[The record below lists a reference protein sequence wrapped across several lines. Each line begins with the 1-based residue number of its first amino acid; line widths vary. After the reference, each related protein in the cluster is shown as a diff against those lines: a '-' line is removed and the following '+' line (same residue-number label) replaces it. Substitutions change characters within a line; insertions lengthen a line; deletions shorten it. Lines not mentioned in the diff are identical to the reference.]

1 MAGGEQRCRD
11 QRLEQ
16 LFSTNTPLGGA
27 HKFCCP
33 PRSMHPLDEILS
45 KWRQE
50 AARASFSRRRDMG
63 TAFEELC
70 AAFLSHDPVQT
81 AQFCHVQPY
90 GDWARQQGLAA
101 GDAGID
107 LVAELRDEPG
117 SYAAIQC
124 KFRDAQGSI
133 AKGEIDSFLAAS
145 GRPEF
150 RRRIWMDTTGRPW
163 SVKAE
168 ESLRQQEKP
177 VQRLGLHDLKASPI
191 QWAEFVQSGVI
202 SKGAPK
208 TPRPHQQ
215 EAINSALAHLKAPDT
230 RGKLLMA
237 CGTGKTLVGLR
248 VAEGI
253 AGPGGRVLV
262 LVPSLAL
269 LSQTLRA
276 WLDDACLPIRAFAVC
291 SDNQTGRPRRNNAD
305 TADMDVL
312 DLTYPATTNAA
323 SLATQATPAAP
334 DAMTVVFATY
344 QSSEVTGQAQ
354 RNHGLPDFDLA
365 VADEAHRT
373 AGALIPGEDPSPFV
387 RIHDNAL
394 LRARRRLYMTAT
406 PKVYAESARN
416 RAGEFAATLCSMD
429 DEERYGPMLHET
441 RFGDAV
447 ERGLLSDYRVI
458 VLTVP
463 ESLAAGIRIRN
474 FAEGKRLTI
483 DEQGKMIGC
492 LRALAKM
499 DAEQFPQEDRAPMG
513 RAIAFCNLVKSSR
526 QLQET
531 IGAVAEAY
539 GQSCGNGEGVPTVS
553 ARHVDGTFNATA
565 RADAL
570 AFLEETPP
578 GETRILTNARCLT
591 EGVDVP
597 TLDGILFMHPRK
609 SQIEVVQAVG
619 RVMRK
624 APGKR
629 WGYVILPVV
638 VPSMVSAEQAL
649 ADDKRWRT
657 VWQMLNAIRS
667 HDERFEGMI
676 NRLDMGEAGQ
686 HISIITL
693 ADWAP
698 PTTAGGNDAA
708 AADPD
713 AAKASVAYHNLTVFE
728 GLPEAIRTRMVEK
741 CGTKRYWED
750 WANDVARIA
759 QAHVAR
765 IRALVEAGAAEREVF
780 KGFLKELRDDLNP
793 QVSEDDA
800 IEMLAQHMV
809 TQPVF
814 DALFGQAA
822 AARRNPVSQGMQTVL
837 DVLKPSGIA
846 VEAESL
852 DPFYASVRRRVQ
864 GAASASAR
872 QAIVVELYDKFFRNA
887 FPRVSER
894 LGIVYTPVE
903 IVDFILHS
911 VQQVLAQEFGSALGE
926 AGVHILDPFTGTG
939 TFITR
944 MLQSGLLSPEQILR
958 KYGGNGQP
966 PQLHANEIVL
976 LAYYIASV
984 NIEVAF
990 QDATGSDYRPFAGIC
1005 LTDTFALNANDDTLQ
1020 ALFPDNSQRR
1030 KRQKELDIRVIVGN
1044 PPWSAGQRNATDNNP
1059 NARYP
1064 QLENRFNETYIKRSE
1079 KTNKRKLY
1087 DSYKMA
1093 IRWASDRI
1101 SDQGVVAFVTN
1112 GSWIDSSSDAGMRA
1126 CLAEEFSSVY
1136 VINLRGNARTSGN
1149 LRKAEGDNI
1158 FGQGSK
1164 APVTITILVRNPD
1177 NKHKDS
1183 YILYRDIGDRLK
1195 LKDKLEILKNWK
1207 SVGSID
1213 DWSTIQP
1220 DHKHDW
1226 IRQGDKT
1233 FTNLYAIGSKEAKA
1247 NKSNDT
1253 IFRIYSLGLFTSRD
1267 AYLYN
1272 FSYKTCKDNAI
1283 KMIQGYSDAL
1293 CEWSKGE
1300 NTSKALDSIVE
1311 QHSSYVKWDKKLK
1324 DNLDRRK
1331 ATIYSINNIQKA
1343 QYRPFAKQYCY
1354 LDYTLVNSKY
1364 RQDNIFPNNN
1374 SGNRAI
1380 CVPGVGSTKPFS
1392 VLMVD
1397 CMPDVQLM
1405 FNGQCFPR
1413 YCFVR
1418 KQALSLLEETSGL
1431 ERVDNISDTALAAFR
1446 THYQDPAISKDAI
1459 FAYVYGV
1466 LHAPDFRARFAHDL
1480 AKSLPRIPF
1489 APDFQA
1495 FAQAGQALAALH
1507 LHYETGPQYPLTP
1520 QVTGTGPLFTSRA
1533 MGLAGEN
1540 SSVLVVNDHLRL
1552 AGIPPEAHRY
1562 QVNGRTPLGWFI
1574 DRYRVTT
1581 DKHSGIRNDPNAW
1594 FADEAAFIAAVGR
1607 IVYLSVETV
1616 RIVEGLPGALVGGG
1630 EC

>member
-1 MAGGEQRCRD
+1 
-11 QRLEQ
+11 
-16 LFSTNTPLGGA
+16 
-27 HKFCCP
+27 
-33 PRSMHPLDEILS
+33 MHPLDEILS

-50 AARASFSRRRDMG
+50 AAQASFSRRRDMG

-70 AAFLSHDPVQT
+70 AAFLSHDPVQA

-90 GDWARQQGLAA
+90 GDWARQQGLTA

-202 SKGAPK
+202 SKGSPK

-253 AGPGGRVLV
+253 AGPGGRVVV

-312 DLTYPATTNAA
+312 DLTYPATTDAA

-344 QSSEVTGQAQ
+344 QSSEVMGQAQ
-354 RNHGLPDFDLA
+354 RDHGLPDFDLA
-365 VADEAHRT
+365 IADEAHRT

-429 DEERYGPMLHET
+429 DAERYGPMLHET

-492 LRALAKM
+492 LRALAKT
-499 DAEQFPQEDRAPMG
+499 DAEQFPQDDRAPMG

-539 GQSCGNGEGVPTVS
+539 GQSCGNGEGGPTVS

-649 ADDKRWRT
+649 ADDNRWRT

-686 HISIITL
+686 HVSIITL

-741 CGTKRYWED
+741 CGNKRYWED

-780 KGFLKELRDDLNP
+780 KAFLKELRDDLNP

-846 VEAESL
+846 VETESL

-864 GAASASAR
+864 GAASAAAR

-911 VQQVLAQEFGSALGE
+911 VQHVLAQEFGSALGE

-1005 LTDTFALNANDDTLQ
+1005 LTDTFALNANDDALQ

-1044 PPWSAGQRNATDNNP
+1044 PPYSAGQRSAADNNP
-1059 NARYP
+1059 NASYP
-1064 QLENRFNETYIKRSE
+1064 QLAGRIAETYAKRS
-1079 KTNKRKLY
+1079 KATLKNSLY

-1112 GSWIDSSSDAGMRA
+1112 GSWIDGNVDAGVRA

-1136 VINLRGNARTSGN
+1136 VLNLRGNT
-1149 LRKAEGDNI
+1149 
-1158 FGQGSK
+1158 
-1164 APVTITILVRNPD
+1164 
-1177 NKHKDS
+1177 
-1183 YILYRDIGDRLK
+1183 
-1195 LKDKLEILKNWK
+1195 WK
-1207 SVGSID
+1207 
-1213 DWSTIQP
+1213 
-1220 DHKHDW
+1220 
-1226 IRQGDKT
+1226 
-1233 FTNLYAIGSKEAKA
+1233 
-1247 NKSNDT
+1247 
-1253 IFRIYSLGLFTSRD
+1253 
-1267 AYLYN
+1267 
-1272 FSYKTCKDNAI
+1272 
-1283 KMIQGYSDAL
+1283 
-1293 CEWSKGE
+1293 
-1300 NTSKALDSIVE
+1300 
-1311 QHSSYVKWDKKLK
+1311 
-1324 DNLDRRK
+1324 
-1331 ATIYSINNIQKA
+1331 
-1343 QYRPFAKQYCY
+1343 
-1354 LDYTLVNSKY
+1354 
-1364 RQDNIFPNNN
+1364 
-1374 SGNRAI
+1374 
-1380 CVPGVGSTKPFS
+1380 
-1392 VLMVD
+1392 
-1397 CMPDVQLM
+1397 
-1405 FNGQCFPR
+1405 
-1413 YCFVR
+1413 
-1418 KQALSLLEETSGL
+1418 
-1431 ERVDNISDTALAAFR
+1431 
-1446 THYQDPAISKDAI
+1446 
-1459 FAYVYGV
+1459 
-1466 LHAPDFRARFAHDL
+1466 
-1480 AKSLPRIPF
+1480 
-1489 APDFQA
+1489 
-1495 FAQAGQALAALH
+1495 
-1507 LHYETGPQYPLTP
+1507 
-1520 QVTGTGPLFTSRA
+1520 
-1533 MGLAGEN
+1533 
-1540 SSVLVVNDHLRL
+1540 
-1552 AGIPPEAHRY
+1552 
-1562 QVNGRTPLGWFI
+1562 
-1574 DRYRVTT
+1574 
-1581 DKHSGIRNDPNAW
+1581 
-1594 FADEAAFIAAVGR
+1594 
-1607 IVYLSVETV
+1607 
-1616 RIVEGLPGALVGGG
+1616 GG
-1630 EC
+1630 ERWTC

>member
-1 MAGGEQRCRD
+1 
-11 QRLEQ
+11 
-16 LFSTNTPLGGA
+16 
-27 HKFCCP
+27 
-33 PRSMHPLDEILS
+33 MHPLDKILNQ
-45 KWRQE
+45 WRQE
-50 AARASFSRRRDMG
+50 AGQASFSRRRDMG
-63 TAFEELC
+63 RAFEALC

-90 GDWARQQGLAA
+90 GEWAQQQGLPS

-107 LVAELRDEPG
+107 LVATLRGDPG
-117 SYAAIQC
+117 GYAAIQC
-124 KFRDAQGSI
+124 KFREKGGSI
-133 AKGEIDSFLAAS
+133 AKGEIDSFLAES

-163 SVKAE
+163 SAQAE
-168 ESLRQQEKP
+168 KTLRQQEKP
-177 VQRLGLHDLKASPI
+177 VQRLGLQDLRASPI
-191 QWAEFVQSGVI
+191 QWAEFVQSGGI
-202 SKGAPK
+202 HKREPR
-208 TPRPHQQ
+208 TPWPHQQ
-215 EAINSALAHLKAPDT
+215 EAITNALGHLKAPGA

-248 VAEGI
+248 VAEGV
-253 AGPGGRVLV
+253 AGPGGRVVV

-276 WLDDACLPIRAFAVC
+276 WLDDAHLPIRAFAVC
-291 SDNQTGRPRRNNAD
+291 SDSQTGRPRGSDRD
-305 TADMDVL
+305 TTDMDVL
-312 DLTYPATTNAA
+312 DLAYPATTDAA
-323 SLATQATPAAP
+323 SLAAQATPTAP
-334 DAMTVVFATY
+334 EAMTVVFATY
-344 QSSEVTGQAQ
+344 QSSEVMGQAQ
-354 RNHGLPDFDLA
+354 RDHGLGAFDLA
-365 VADEAHRT
+365 IADEAHRT

-387 RIHDNAL
+387 RIHDDNL
-394 LRARRRLYMTAT
+394 LRASRRLYMTAT
-406 PKVYAESARN
+406 PKIYAERARK

-463 ESLAAGIRIRN
+463 ESLAAGINIRN
-474 FAEGKRLTI
+474 FAEGKKLTI

-492 LRALAKM
+492 LRAMAKM
-499 DAEQFPQEDRAPMG
+499 DAEQFPQDDRAPMT

-526 QLQET
+526 QLEES

-539 GQSCGNGEGVPTVS
+539 REKCQGSQAPPVK

-570 AFLEETPP
+570 AFLEDTPP

-597 TLDGILFMHPRK
+597 ALDGILFMHPRK

-629 WGYVILPVV
+629 LGYVVLPVV
-638 VPSMVSAEQAL
+638 VPSVISPEQAL
-649 ADDKRWRT
+649 ADDKRWQT

-667 HDERFEGMI
+667 HDERFEGML
-676 NRLDMGEAGQ
+676 NRLEMGEPGQ

-698 PTTAGGNDAA
+698 SMATNGTNQA

-713 AAKASVAYHNLTVFE
+713 AAKAGVSYHHLTVFD

-741 CGTKRYWED
+741 CGNKRYWED
-750 WANDVARIA
+750 WATDVARIA

-780 KGFLKELRDDLNP
+780 KAFLKELRDDLNP

-822 AARRNPVSQGMQTVL
+822 AARRNPVSRGMQTVL
-837 DVLKPSGIA
+837 EVLKPSGIA
-846 VEAESL
+846 VETETL

-864 GAASASAR
+864 GAASAAAR

-887 FPRVSER
+887 FPKVSQR

-911 VQQVLAQEFGSALGE
+911 VQHVLAQEFGSALGE

-944 MLQSGLLSPEQILR
+944 MLQSGLLSPEQILH

-1044 PPWSAGQRNATDNNP
+1044 PPYSAGQRSAADNNP
-1059 NARYP
+1059 NASYP
-1064 QLENRFNETYIKRSE
+1064 QLAGRIAETYAKRS
-1079 KTNKRKLY
+1079 KATNKNSLY
-1087 DSYKMA
+1087 DSYKLA

-1101 SDQGVVAFVTN
+1101 NDQGIVAFITN
-1112 GSWIDSSSDAGMRA
+1112 GSWIDGNVDTGLRA

-1136 VINLRGNARTSGN
+1136 VINLRGHTWKGGERG
-1149 LRKAEGDNI
+1149 RAEGGPV
-1158 FGQGSK
+1158 FGQGCS
-1164 APVTITILVRNPD
+1164 ATVAISVLVRNPD
-1177 NKHKDS
+1177 AQHKGCR
-1183 YILYRDIGDRLK
+1183 ILYRDIGDYLSREQKLDRLR
-1195 LKDKLEILKNWK
+1195 EWGSI
-1207 SVGSID
+1207 SSID
-1213 DWSTIQP
+1213 DWQMIQP
-1220 DHKHDW
+1220 DRHNDW
-1226 IRQGDKT
+1226 VGQRDEAFET
-1233 FTNLYAIGSKEAKA
+1233 FYAVGSKEAKA
-1247 NKSNDT
+1247 GKVDNA
-1253 IFRIYSLGLFTSRD
+1253 IFGLFSNGYKTSRD
-1267 AYLYN
+1267 AYTYN
-1272 FSYKTCKDNAI
+1272 FSQTICASNAH
-1283 KMIQGYSDAL
+1283 KVIQNYSDAL
-1293 CEWSKGE
+1293 REWSEGRT
-1300 NTSKALDSIVE
+1300 TSDSQSLDSIVE
-1311 QHSSYVKWDKKLK
+1311 KHSSHVRWDRELK
-1324 DNLDRRK
+1324 NSLRRK
-1331 ATIYSINNIQKA
+1331 KEVTWNSSRIWTT
-1343 QYRPFAKQYCY
+1343 QYRPFVKQHCY
-1354 LDYTLVNSKY
+1354 VEYILVNNKY
-1364 RQDNIFPNNN
+1364 QQDSIFPTKNTE
-1374 SGNRAI
+1374 NRAI

-1392 VLMVD
+1392 ALMVD
-1397 CMPDVQLM
+1397 CMPDLELISK
-1405 FNGQCFPR
+1405 GQCFPR
-1413 YCFVR
+1413 YRFVR
-1418 KQALSLLEETSGL
+1418 KQALSLLEEASGL

-1446 THYQDPAISKDAI
+1446 TRYQDPAISKDAI

-1489 APDFQA
+1489 AADFQA
-1495 FAQAGQALAALH
+1495 FARAGQALAALH

-1520 QVTGTGPLFTSRA
+1520 QVTGTGPLFTRRA

-1540 SSVLVVNDHLRL
+1540 NSVLVVNDHLRL

-1594 FADEAAFIAAVGR
+1594 FPDEAAFIAAVER
-1607 IVYLSVETV
+1607 IVHLSVETV
-1616 RIVEGLPGALVGGG
+1616 RIVEGLPGALGG
-1630 EC
+1630 

>member
-1 MAGGEQRCRD
+1 
-11 QRLEQ
+11 
-16 LFSTNTPLGGA
+16 
-27 HKFCCP
+27 
-33 PRSMHPLDEILS
+33 MHPLDEILS

-50 AARASFSRRRDMG
+50 AAQASFNRRRDMG

-70 AAFLSHDPVQT
+70 AAFLSHDPVQ
-81 AQFCHVQPY
+81 APQFCRVQPY
-90 GDWARQQGLAA
+90 GEWAQQQGLPS

-107 LVAELRDEPG
+107 LVATLRGDPG
-117 SYAAIQC
+117 GYAAIQC
-124 KFRDAQGSI
+124 KFRETGGSI
-133 AKGEIDSFLAAS
+133 AKGEIDSFLAES

-163 SVKAE
+163 SAQAE
-168 ESLRQQEKP
+168 KTLRQQEKP
-177 VQRLGLHDLKASPI
+177 VQRLGLQDLRASPI
-191 QWAEFVQSGVI
+191 QWAEFVQSGVVR
-202 SKGAPK
+202 KREPK

-215 EAINSALAHLKAPDT
+215 EAITNALAHLKAPDT

-248 VAEGI
+248 VAEGV

-291 SDNQTGRPRRNNAD
+291 SDNQTGRPRPNNAD

-312 DLTYPATTNAA
+312 DLAYPATTDAA
-323 SLATQATPAAP
+323 ALATQATPAAP

-344 QSSEVTGQAQ
+344 QSSEVMGQAQ
-354 RNHGLPDFDLA
+354 RDHGLPNFDLA
-365 VADEAHRT
+365 IADEAHRT

-387 RIHDNAL
+387 RIHDDNL
-394 LRARRRLYMTAT
+394 LRAKRRLYMTAT
-406 PKVYAESARN
+406 PKVYAERARN

-499 DAEQFPQEDRAPMG
+499 DAEQFPQDDRAPMG

-693 ADWAP
+693 ADWTPSAA
-698 PTTAGGNDAA
+698 AGGNDAP

-741 CGTKRYWED
+741 CGNKRYWED

-780 KGFLKELRDDLNP
+780 KAFLKELRDDLNS
-793 QVSEDDA
+793 QVSEEDA
-800 IEMLAQHMV
+800 VEMLAQHMV

-822 AARRNPVSQGMQTVL
+822 AARRNPVSRGMQTVL
-837 DVLKPSGIA
+837 EVLKPSGIA
-846 VEAESL
+846 VETESL

-864 GAASASAR
+864 GAASAAAR

-911 VQQVLAQEFGSALGE
+911 VQRVLGQEFGSALGE

-990 QDATGSDYRPFAGIC
+990 QDATRSDYRPFAGIC

-1044 PPWSAGQRNATDNNP
+1044 PPYSAGQRSAADNNP
-1059 NARYP
+1059 NASYP
-1064 QLENRFNETYIKRSE
+1064 QLEGRIAETYAKRS
-1079 KTNKRKLY
+1079 KATLKNSLY

-1101 SDQGVVAFVTN
+1101 NDQGVVAFVTN
-1112 GSWIDSSSDAGMRA
+1112 GSWIDGNVDAGLRA
-1126 CLAEEFSSVY
+1126 CLAEEFSAVY
-1136 VINLRGNARTSGN
+1136 VINLRGNQRTQGERS
-1149 LRKAEGDNI
+1149 RKEGGKV
-1158 FGQGSK
+1158 FGQGSR
-1164 APVTITILVRNPD
+1164 APVAISVLVRNPHAQ
-1177 NKHKDS
+1177 HKGCR
-1183 YILYRDIGDRLK
+1183 ILYRDIGDYLSREEKLDRLR
-1195 LKDKLEILKNWK
+1195 EWRSI
-1207 SVGSID
+1207 SSID
-1213 DWSTIQP
+1213 DWQMIQP
-1220 DHKHDW
+1220 DRHNDW
-1226 IRQGDKT
+1226 VGQRDEAFET
-1233 FTNLYAIGSKEAKA
+1233 FYAVGSKEAKA
-1247 NKSNDT
+1247 GKIDNA
-1253 IFRIYSLGLFTSRD
+1253 IFGLFSNGYKTSRD
-1267 AYLYN
+1267 AYTYN
-1272 FSYKTCKDNAI
+1272 FSQTICASNAH
-1283 KMIQGYSDAL
+1283 KMIQNYSDAL
-1293 CEWSKGE
+1293 REWSE
-1300 NTSKALDSIVE
+1300 SRTTSDSQSLDSIVE
-1311 QHSSYVKWDKKLK
+1311 KHSSHVRWDRELK
-1324 DNLDRRK
+1324 NSLRRK
-1331 ATIYSINNIQKA
+1331 KEVTWNSSRIWTT
-1343 QYRPFAKQYCY
+1343 QYRPFVKQHCY
-1354 LDYTLVNSKY
+1354 VEYILVNNKY
-1364 RQDNIFPNNN
+1364 QQDSIFPTKNTENL
-1374 SGNRAI
+1374 AI

-1392 VLMVD
+1392 ALMVD
-1397 CMPDVQLM
+1397 CMPDLHFVA
-1405 FNGQCFPR
+1405 FGQCFPR
-1413 YCFVR
+1413 YRFVR
-1418 KQALSLLEETSGL
+1418 KQALSLLEETSVL

-1446 THYQDPAISKDAI
+1446 THYQDPTISKDAI

-1480 AKSLPRIPF
+1480 AKSLPHIPF

-1495 FAQAGQALAALH
+1495 FAQAGVALATLH
-1507 LHYETGPQYPLTP
+1507 LNYETGPQYPLTP
-1520 QVTGTGPLFTSRA
+1520 EVTGTGPLFTPRA
-1533 MGLAGEN
+1533 MRLAGEN

-1574 DRYRVTT
+1574 DRYRITT

-1594 FADEAAFIAAVGR
+1594 FADEAAFIAAVER
-1607 IVYLSVETV
+1607 IVHLSVETV
-1616 RIVEGLPGALVGGG
+1616 RIVEGLPGALMGGG
-1630 EC
+1630 G

>member
-1 MAGGEQRCRD
+1 
-11 QRLEQ
+11 
-16 LFSTNTPLGGA
+16 
-27 HKFCCP
+27 
-33 PRSMHPLDEILS
+33 MHPLDEILS

-50 AARASFSRRRDMG
+50 AAQASFSRRRDMG

-70 AAFLSHDPVQT
+70 AAFLSHDPVQA

-90 GDWARQQGLAA
+90 GDWARQQGLTA

-163 SVKAE
+163 SAKAE

-202 SKGAPK
+202 SKGSPK

-312 DLTYPATTNAA
+312 DLTYPATTDAA
-323 SLATQATPAAP
+323 SLATQAIPAAP

-344 QSSEVTGQAQ
+344 QSSEVMGQAQ
-354 RNHGLPDFDLA
+354 RDHGLPDFDLA

-373 AGALIPGEDPSPFV
+373 AGALIPGKDPSPFV
-387 RIHDNAL
+387 RIHDNTL
-394 LRARRRLYMTAT
+394 LRASRRLYMTAT

-429 DEERYGPMLHET
+429 DEERYGSMLHET

-499 DAEQFPQEDRAPMG
+499 DAEQFPPDDRAPMG

-539 GQSCGNGEGVPTVS
+539 GQSCGNGEAVPTVS

-698 PTTAGGNDAA
+698 PTTAGGNDAP

-741 CGTKRYWED
+741 CGNKPYWEE

-759 QAHVAR
+759 QAHVVR
-765 IRALVEAGAAEREVF
+765 IRALVEAGAAGREVF

-800 IEMLAQHMV
+800 VEMLAQHMV

-846 VEAESL
+846 VETESL

-864 GAASASAR
+864 GVASAAAR

-958 KYGGNGQP
+958 KYGDNGQP

-1044 PPWSAGQRNATDNNP
+1044 PPYSAGQRSAADNNP
-1059 NARYP
+1059 NASYP
-1064 QLENRFNETYIKRSE
+1064 QLERRIAKTYAKRS
-1079 KTNKRKLY
+1079 KATNKNSLY
-1087 DSYKMA
+1087 DSYKLA

-1112 GSWIDSSSDAGMRA
+1112 GSWIDGNVDAGVRA
-1126 CLAEEFSSVY
+1126 CLAEEFSAVY
-1136 VINLRGNARTSGN
+1136 VINLRGNARTSGD
-1149 LRKAEGDNI
+1149 LRQAEGGNV
-1158 FGQGSK
+1158 FGQGSR
-1164 APVTITILVRNPD
+1164 APVAISVLVRNPD
-1177 NKHKDS
+1177 AQHKGCR
-1183 YILYRDIGDRLK
+1183 IFYRDIGDYLSREQK
-1195 LKDKLEILKNWK
+1195 LDSLREWG

-1213 DWSTIQP
+1213 DWQEIQP
-1220 DHKHDW
+1220 DQHHDW
-1226 IRQGDKT
+1226 IGQRDEAFKN
-1233 FTNLYAIGSKEAKA
+1233 FYPMGSKEAKA
-1247 NKSNDT
+1247 GKVDDAVFRLFSNGYKT
-1253 IFRIYSLGLFTSRD
+1253 GRD
-1267 AYLYN
+1267 AYIYN
-1272 FSYKTCKDNAI
+1272 FSHDACANNARRMVQNYCNALNEWNESNTEPKPLDN
-1283 KMIQGYSDAL
+1283 
-1293 CEWSKGE
+1293 
-1300 NTSKALDSIVE
+1300 IVDL
-1311 QHSSYVKWDKKLK
+1311 HSSHVRWDDQLK
-1324 DNLDRRK
+1324 GNLQKRK
-1331 ATIYSINNIQKA
+1331 AVTWSANNVWTT
-1343 QYRPFAKQYCY
+1343 QYRPFVKQHCY
-1354 LDYTLVNSKY
+1354 VDYTLIHRKY
-1364 RQDNIFPNNN
+1364 QQDQIFPSNN
-1374 SGNRAI
+1374 SNNRAI
-1380 CVPGVGSTKPFS
+1380 CVPGIGSTKPFS
-1392 VLMVD
+1392 ALMVD
-1397 CMPDVQLM
+1397 CMPDLELISK
-1405 FNGQCFPR
+1405 GQCFPR
-1413 YCFVR
+1413 YRFIR
-1418 KQALSLLEETSGL
+1418 KKALSLLEETSGL
-1431 ERVDNISDTALAAFR
+1431 ERIDNISDTALAAFR
-1446 THYQDPAISKDAI
+1446 THYQDSAISKDAI

-1520 QVTGTGPLFTSRA
+1520 QVTGTGPLFTPRA

-1540 SSVLVVNDHLRL
+1540 SSVLVVNDPL
-1552 AGIPPEAHRY
+1552 APGRYSPRGPP
-1562 QVNGRTPLGWFI
+1562 
-1574 DRYRVTT
+1574 
-1581 DKHSGIRNDPNAW
+1581 
-1594 FADEAAFIAAVGR
+1594 
-1607 IVYLSVETV
+1607 
-1616 RIVEGLPGALVGGG
+1616 LPGQRPHAPGLVHRSLSRHHR
-1630 EC
+1630 

>member
-1 MAGGEQRCRD
+1 
-11 QRLEQ
+11 
-16 LFSTNTPLGGA
+16 
-27 HKFCCP
+27 
-33 PRSMHPLDEILS
+33 MHPLDEILS

-50 AARASFSRRRDMG
+50 AAQASFSRRRDMG

-90 GDWARQQGLAA
+90 GDWARQQGLTA

-168 ESLRQQEKP
+168 ETLRQQEKP

-191 QWAEFVQSGVI
+191 RWAEFVQSGVI
-202 SKGAPK
+202 RKGAPK

-215 EAINSALAHLKAPDT
+215 EAINSALAHLKAPGARD
-230 RGKLLMA
+230 KLLMA

-253 AGPGGRVLV
+253 AGAGGQVLV

-312 DLTYPATTNAA
+312 DLAYPATTDAA
-323 SLATQATPAAP
+323 VLAAQATPAAP
-334 DAMTVVFATY
+334 EAMTVVFATY
-344 QSSEVTGQAQ
+344 QSSEVMGQAQ
-354 RNHGLPDFDLA
+354 RDHGLGAFDLA
-365 VADEAHRT
+365 IADEAHRT

-387 RIHDNAL
+387 RIHDDNL
-394 LRARRRLYMTAT
+394 LRAKRRLYMTAT
-406 PKVYAESARN
+406 PKIYAERARK

-463 ESLAAGIRIRN
+463 ESLAAGINIRN
-474 FAEGKRLTI
+474 FAEGKKLTI

-499 DAEQFPQEDRAPMG
+499 DAEQFPQEDRAPMA

-526 QLQET
+526 QLEES

-539 GQSCGNGEGVPTVS
+539 REKCQGSQAPPVK

-570 AFLEETPP
+570 AFLEDTPP

-597 TLDGILFMHPRK
+597 TLDGILFMHPRN

-629 WGYVILPVV
+629 LGYVVLPVV
-638 VPSMVSAEQAL
+638 VPSVISPEQAL
-649 ADDKRWRT
+649 ADDKRWQT

-667 HDERFEGMI
+667 HDERFEGML

-698 PTTAGGNDAA
+698 SPAAGGNDAP

-713 AAKASVAYHNLTVFE
+713 DTKPPSVAYHNLTVFD

-741 CGTKRYWED
+741 CGNKRYWED

-780 KGFLKELRDDLNP
+780 QAFLKELRDDLNP

-800 IEMLAQHMV
+800 VEMLAQHMV

-846 VEAESL
+846 VETKSL

-864 GAASASAR
+864 GASSGAAR

-887 FPRVSER
+887 FPKVSQR

-911 VQQVLAQEFGSALGE
+911 VQHVLAQEFGSALGE
-926 AGVHILDPFTGTG
+926 AGVHILDPITGTG

-1005 LTDTFALNANDDTLQ
+1005 LTDTFALNANDDKLQ
-1020 ALFPDNSQRR
+1020 NLFPDNSQRR
-1030 KRQKELDIRVIVGN
+1030 KRQKALDIRVIVGN
-1044 PPWSAGQRNATDNNP
+1044 PPWSAGQRSAADNNP
-1059 NARYP
+1059 NANYP
-1064 QLENRFNETYIKRSE
+1064 HLKGRVAETYAKRS
-1079 KTNKRKLY
+1079 KATNKNSLY

-1101 SDQGVVAFVTN
+1101 NDQGVVAFVTN
-1112 GSWIDSSSDAGMRA
+1112 GSWIDGNVDAGVRA
-1126 CLAEEFSSVY
+1126 CLAEEFSAVY
-1136 VINLRGNARTSGN
+1136 VINLRGNQRTQGERS
-1149 LRKAEGDNI
+1149 RREGGKI
-1158 FGQGSK
+1158 FGQGSR
-1164 APVTITILVRNPD
+1164 APVAISVLVRNPD
-1177 NKHKDS
+1177 AQHKGCR
-1183 YILYRDIGDRLK
+1183 ILYRDIGDYLSREQKLDRLR
-1195 LKDKLEILKNWK
+1195 EW
-1207 SVGSID
+1207 GSIGNID
-1213 DWSTIQP
+1213 DWQEIQP
-1220 DHKHDW
+1220 DQHHDW
-1226 IRQGDKT
+1226 VAQRDAVFQA
-1233 FTNLYAIGSKEAKA
+1233 LYPLGSKVAKVGKA
-1247 NKSNDT
+1247 DET
-1253 IFRIYSLGLFTSRD
+1253 IFRLFSRGYETSRD
-1267 AYLYN
+1267 AYIYN
-1272 FSYKTCKDNAI
+1272 FSREACAENAHR
-1283 KMIQGYSDAL
+1283 MVSDYSAAL
-1293 CEWSKGE
+1293 REMYENGTSETGVDEITSRHAFHVRWDRELKNNLQRSKSVVYSQE
-1300 NTSKALDSIVE
+1300 NIWTTE
-1311 QHSSYVKWDKKLK
+1311 
-1324 DNLDRRK
+1324 
-1331 ATIYSINNIQKA
+1331 
-1343 QYRPFAKQYCY
+1343 YRPFIKQHCY
-1354 LDYTLVNSKY
+1354 VDYLLVKTKGQ
-1364 RQDNIFPNNN
+1364 QDSIFPSSNTK
-1374 SGNRAI
+1374 NRAI
-1380 CVPGVGSTKPFS
+1380 CVPGVGSIKPFS
-1392 VLMVD
+1392 VLVTS
-1397 CMPDVQLM
+1397 CMPDLELISK
-1405 FNGQCFPR
+1405 GQCFPR
-1413 YCFVR
+1413 YRFR
-1418 KQALSLLEETSGL
+1418 PREASSLLKETSSL
-1431 ERVDNISDTALAAFR
+1431 ERIDNITDIALAAFR
-1446 THYQDPAISKDAI
+1446 THYQDPTMSKDAI

-1480 AKSLPRIPF
+1480 AKALPRIPF

-1495 FAQAGQALAALH
+1495 FAQAGQVLATLH
-1507 LHYETGPQYPLTP
+1507 LNYETGPQYPLTP
-1520 QVTGTGPLFTSRA
+1520 QVTGTGPLFTPRA

-1540 SSVLVVNDHLRL
+1540 SSVLIVNDHLRL

-1574 DRYRVTT
+1574 DRYRITT

-1594 FADEAAFIAAVGR
+1594 FADEAAFIAAVER
-1607 IVYLSVETV
+1607 IVHLSVETV

-1630 EC
+1630 G

>member
-1 MAGGEQRCRD
+1 
-11 QRLEQ
+11 
-16 LFSTNTPLGGA
+16 
-27 HKFCCP
+27 
-33 PRSMHPLDEILS
+33 MHPLDEILS

-81 AQFCHVQPY
+81 AQFRHVHPY
-90 GDWARQQGLAA
+90 GDWARQQGLTA

-168 ESLRQQEKP
+168 ETLRQQEKP

-312 DLTYPATTNAA
+312 DLTYPATTDAA
-323 SLATQATPAAP
+323 SLATQATPAVP

-354 RNHGLPDFDLA
+354 RDYGLPDFDLA

-394 LRARRRLYMTAT
+394 LRAKRRLYMTAT

-499 DAEQFPQEDRAPMG
+499 DAEQFPQDDRAPMG

-539 GQSCGNGEGVPTVS
+539 GRSCGNGEAVPTVS

-693 ADWAP
+693 ADWTPSTA
-698 PTTAGGNDAA
+698 AGGNDAA

-741 CGTKRYWED
+741 CGNKRYWED

-864 GAASASAR
+864 GAASAAAR

-911 VQQVLAQEFGSALGE
+911 VQHVLAQEFGSALGE

-1044 PPWSAGQRNATDNNP
+1044 PPYSAGQRSAADNNP
-1059 NARYP
+1059 NASYP
-1064 QLENRFNETYIKRSE
+1064 QLAGRIAETYAKRS
-1079 KTNKRKLY
+1079 KATLKNSLY

-1112 GSWIDSSSDAGMRA
+1112 GSWIDGNVDTGLRA
-1126 CLAEEFSSVY
+1126 CLAEEFSAVY
-1136 VINLRGNARTSGN
+1136 VINLRGHTWKGGERG
-1149 LRKAEGDNI
+1149 RAEGGPV
-1158 FGQGSK
+1158 FGQGCS
-1164 APVTITILVRNPD
+1164 ATVAISVLVRDPD
-1177 NKHKDS
+1177 AQHKGCR
-1183 YILYRDIGDRLK
+1183 ILYRDIGDYLSREEKLDRLR
-1195 LKDKLEILKNWK
+1195 EWG
-1207 SVGSID
+1207 SVGNIN
-1213 DWSTIQP
+1213 DWQMIQP
-1220 DHKHDW
+1220 DQHHDW
-1226 IRQGDKT
+1226 IGQRDKMFET
-1233 FTNLYAIGSKEAKA
+1233 FYAVGSKGAKA
-1247 NKSNDT
+1247 GKVDDAVFTLFSNGYKT
-1253 IFRIYSLGLFTSRD
+1253 GRD

-1272 FSYKTCKDNAI
+1272 FSHGICADNARRAVSDYLSASA
-1283 KMIQGYSDAL
+1283 MLVECPEYSLEQVIQQ
-1293 CEWSKGE
+1293 WS
-1300 NTSKALDSIVE
+1300 DSIR
-1311 QHSSYVKWDKKLK
+1311 WDPGLTEKI
-1324 DNLDRRK
+1324 RRNQK
-1331 ATIYSINNIQKA
+1331 VTYSVNVIRPVA
-1343 QYRPFAKQYCY
+1343 YRPFVKQFLYAEPI
-1354 LDYTLVNSKY
+1354 LTQRPGIMAAV
-1364 RQDNIFPNNN
+1364 FPTADTD
-1374 SGNRAI
+1374 NRAI
-1380 CVPGVGSTKPFS
+1380 CVPGIGSTKLFS
-1392 VLMVD
+1392 ALMVD
-1397 CMPDVQLM
+1397 CMPDLHFVA
-1405 FNGQCFPR
+1405 FGQCFPR
-1413 YCFVR
+1413 YRFLR

-1480 AKSLPRIPF
+1480 AKSLPRVPF

-1495 FAQAGQALAALH
+1495 FAQAGQALATLH
-1507 LHYETGPQYPLTP
+1507 LNYETGPQYPLTP
-1520 QVTGTGPLFTSRA
+1520 QVTGTGSLFTPRA

-1540 SSVLVVNDHLRL
+1540 NSVLVVNDHLRL

-1630 EC
+1630 D

>member
-1 MAGGEQRCRD
+1 M
-11 QRLEQ
+11 
-16 LFSTNTPLGGA
+16 
-27 HKFCCP
+27 
-33 PRSMHPLDEILS
+33 
-45 KWRQE
+45 
-50 AARASFSRRRDMG
+50 
-63 TAFEELC
+63 
-70 AAFLSHDPVQT
+70 
-81 AQFCHVQPY
+81 
-90 GDWARQQGLAA
+90 
-101 GDAGID
+101 
-107 LVAELRDEPG
+107 
-117 SYAAIQC
+117 
-124 KFRDAQGSI
+124 
-133 AKGEIDSFLAAS
+133 
-145 GRPEF
+145 
-150 RRRIWMDTTGRPW
+150 
-163 SVKAE
+163 
-168 ESLRQQEKP
+168 
-177 VQRLGLHDLKASPI
+177 
-191 QWAEFVQSGVI
+191 
-202 SKGAPK
+202 
-208 TPRPHQQ
+208 
-215 EAINSALAHLKAPDT
+215 
-230 RGKLLMA
+230 
-237 CGTGKTLVGLR
+237 
-248 VAEGI
+248 
-253 AGPGGRVLV
+253 
-262 LVPSLAL
+262 
-269 LSQTLRA
+269 
-276 WLDDACLPIRAFAVC
+276 
-291 SDNQTGRPRRNNAD
+291 
-305 TADMDVL
+305 
-312 DLTYPATTNAA
+312 
-323 SLATQATPAAP
+323 
-334 DAMTVVFATY
+334 
-344 QSSEVTGQAQ
+344 
-354 RNHGLPDFDLA
+354 
-365 VADEAHRT
+365 
-373 AGALIPGEDPSPFV
+373 
-387 RIHDNAL
+387 RIHDDNL
-394 LRARRRLYMTAT
+394 LRASRRLYMTAT
-406 PKVYAESARN
+406 PKIYAERARK

-463 ESLAAGIRIRN
+463 ESLAAGINIRN
-474 FAEGKRLTI
+474 FAEGKKLTI

-492 LRALAKM
+492 LRAMAKM
-499 DAEQFPQEDRAPMG
+499 DAEQFPQDDPDPMA

-526 QLQET
+526 QLEES

-539 GQSCGNGEGVPTVS
+539 REKCQGSQAPPVK

-570 AFLEETPP
+570 AFLEDTPP

-597 TLDGILFMHPRK
+597 ALDGILFMHPRK

-629 WGYVILPVV
+629 LGYVVLPVV
-638 VPSMVSAEQAL
+638 VPSVISPEQAL
-649 ADDKRWRT
+649 ADDKRWQT

-667 HDERFEGMI
+667 HDERFEGML
-676 NRLDMGEAGQ
+676 NRLEMGEAGQ

-693 ADWAP
+693 ADWTP
-698 PTTAGGNDAA
+698 STATNGNNQA

-741 CGTKRYWED
+741 CGNKRYWED
-750 WANDVARIA
+750 WATDVARIA
-759 QAHVAR
+759 QAHIAR
-765 IRALVEAGAAEREVF
+765 IRALVEAGQAEREVF

-793 QVSEDDA
+793 QVSEEDA

-837 DVLKPSGIA
+837 EVLKPSGIA
-846 VEAESL
+846 VETETL
-852 DPFYASVRRRVQ
+852 DPFYDSVRRRVQ
-864 GAASASAR
+864 GAASAAAR

-911 VQQVLAQEFGSALGE
+911 VQHVLGQEFGSALGE

-944 MLQSGLLSPEQILR
+944 MLQSGLLSPEQILH

-1044 PPWSAGQRNATDNNP
+1044 PPWSAGQRSAADNNP
-1059 NARYP
+1059 NASYP
-1064 QLENRFNETYIKRSE
+1064 QLAGRIAETYAKRS
-1079 KTNKRKLY
+1079 KATLKNSLY

-1101 SDQGVVAFVTN
+1101 NDQGVVAFVTN
-1112 GSWIDSSSDAGMRA
+1112 GSWIDGNVDAGLRA
-1126 CLAEEFSSVY
+1126 CLAEEFSAVY
-1136 VINLRGNARTSGN
+1136 VINLRGNQRTQGERS
-1149 LRKAEGDNI
+1149 RKEGGKV
-1158 FGQGSK
+1158 FGQGSR
-1164 APVTITILVRNPD
+1164 APVAISVLVRNPD
-1177 NKHKDS
+1177 AQHKGCR
-1183 YILYRDIGDRLK
+1183 ILYRDIGDYLSREQKLDRLR
-1195 LKDKLEILKNWK
+1195 EWGSI
-1207 SVGSID
+1207 SSID
-1213 DWSTIQP
+1213 DWQMIQP
-1220 DHKHDW
+1220 DRHNDW
-1226 IRQGDKT
+1226 VGQRDEAFET
-1233 FTNLYAIGSKEAKA
+1233 FYAVGSKEAKA
-1247 NKSNDT
+1247 GKVDNA
-1253 IFRIYSLGLFTSRD
+1253 IFGLFSNGYKTSRD
-1267 AYLYN
+1267 AYTYN
-1272 FSYKTCKDNAI
+1272 FSQTICASNAH
-1283 KMIQGYSDAL
+1283 KVIQNYSDAL
-1293 CEWSKGE
+1293 REWSEGRT
-1300 NTSKALDSIVE
+1300 TSDSQSLDSIVE
-1311 QHSSYVKWDKKLK
+1311 KHSSHVRWDRELK
-1324 DNLDRRK
+1324 NSLRRK
-1331 ATIYSINNIQKA
+1331 KEVTWNSSRIWTT
-1343 QYRPFAKQYCY
+1343 QYRPFVKQHCY
-1354 LDYTLVNSKY
+1354 VEYILVNNKY
-1364 RQDNIFPNNN
+1364 QQDSIFPTKNTE
-1374 SGNRAI
+1374 NRAI

-1397 CMPDVQLM
+1397 CMPDLELISK
-1405 FNGQCFPR
+1405 GQCFPR
-1413 YCFVR
+1413 YRFVR
-1418 KQALSLLEETSGL
+1418 KQALSLLEEASGL

-1446 THYQDPAISKDAI
+1446 TRYQDPAISKDAI

-1489 APDFQA
+1489 AADFQA
-1495 FAQAGQALAALH
+1495 FARAGQALAALH
-1507 LHYETGPQYPLTP
+1507 LHYETGPQCPLTP

-1574 DRYRVTT
+1574 DRYRITT

-1594 FADEAAFIAAVGR
+1594 FANEAAFIAAVER
-1607 IVYLSVETV
+1607 IVHLSVETV
-1616 RIVEGLPGALVGGG
+1616 RIVEGLPGALGG
-1630 EC
+1630 

>member
-1 MAGGEQRCRD
+1 M
-11 QRLEQ
+11 
-16 LFSTNTPLGGA
+16 
-27 HKFCCP
+27 
-33 PRSMHPLDEILS
+33 
-45 KWRQE
+45 
-50 AARASFSRRRDMG
+50 
-63 TAFEELC
+63 
-70 AAFLSHDPVQT
+70 
-81 AQFCHVQPY
+81 
-90 GDWARQQGLAA
+90 
-101 GDAGID
+101 
-107 LVAELRDEPG
+107 
-117 SYAAIQC
+117 
-124 KFRDAQGSI
+124 
-133 AKGEIDSFLAAS
+133 
-145 GRPEF
+145 
-150 RRRIWMDTTGRPW
+150 
-163 SVKAE
+163 
-168 ESLRQQEKP
+168 
-177 VQRLGLHDLKASPI
+177 
-191 QWAEFVQSGVI
+191 
-202 SKGAPK
+202 
-208 TPRPHQQ
+208 
-215 EAINSALAHLKAPDT
+215 
-230 RGKLLMA
+230 
-237 CGTGKTLVGLR
+237 
-248 VAEGI
+248 
-253 AGPGGRVLV
+253 
-262 LVPSLAL
+262 
-269 LSQTLRA
+269 
-276 WLDDACLPIRAFAVC
+276 
-291 SDNQTGRPRRNNAD
+291 
-305 TADMDVL
+305 
-312 DLTYPATTNAA
+312 
-323 SLATQATPAAP
+323 
-334 DAMTVVFATY
+334 
-344 QSSEVTGQAQ
+344 
-354 RNHGLPDFDLA
+354 
-365 VADEAHRT
+365 
-373 AGALIPGEDPSPFV
+373 

-394 LRARRRLYMTAT
+394 LRAKRRLYMTAT

-463 ESLAAGIRIRN
+463 ESLAAGINIRN
-474 FAEGKRLTI
+474 FTEGKKLTI

-499 DAEQFPQEDRAPMG
+499 DAEQFPQDDRAPMG

-526 QLQET
+526 QLEES
-531 IGAVAEAY
+531 IGSVAEAY
-539 GQSCGNGEGVPTVS
+539 REKCQDSQAPPVK

-597 TLDGILFMHPRK
+597 ALDAILFMHPRK

-629 WGYVILPVV
+629 LGYVVLPVV
-638 VPSMVSAEQAL
+638 LPSVISPEQAL
-649 ADDKRWRT
+649 ADDKRWQT

-667 HDERFEGMI
+667 HDERFEGML

-686 HISIITL
+686 HVSIITL

-698 PTTAGGNDAA
+698 STAAGGNDAA

-728 GLPEAIRTRMVEK
+728 GLPEAIRTCMVEK
-741 CGTKRYWED
+741 CGNKRYWED

-765 IRALVEAGAAEREVF
+765 IRALVEAGSAEREVF
-780 KGFLKELRDDLNP
+780 KAFLKELRDDLNP

-852 DPFYASVRRRVQ
+852 DSFYASVRRRVQ
-864 GAASASAR
+864 GAASAAAR

-911 VQQVLAQEFGSALGE
+911 VQHVLGQEFGSALGE
-926 AGVHILDPFTGTG
+926 AGVHILDPFTG

-1044 PPWSAGQRNATDNNP
+1044 PPYSAGQRSAADNNP
-1059 NARYP
+1059 NASYP
-1064 QLENRFNETYIKRSE
+1064 QLAGRIAETYAKRS
-1079 KTNKRKLY
+1079 KATLKNSLY

-1101 SDQGVVAFVTN
+1101 NDQGVVAFVTN
-1112 GSWIDSSSDAGMRA
+1112 GSWIDGNVDAGVRA
-1126 CLAEEFSSVY
+1126 CLAEEFSAVY
-1136 VINLRGNARTSGN
+1136 VINLRGNQRTQGERS
-1149 LRKAEGDNI
+1149 RKEGGKV
-1158 FGQGSK
+1158 FGQGSR
-1164 APVTITILVRNPD
+1164 APVAISVLVRNPD
-1177 NKHKDS
+1177 AQHKGCH
-1183 YILYRDIGDRLK
+1183 IFYRDIGDYLSREQKLDRLR
-1195 LKDKLEILKNWK
+1195 EWRSI
-1207 SVGSID
+1207 SSID
-1213 DWSTIQP
+1213 DWQIIQP
-1220 DHKHDW
+1220 DRYNDW
-1226 IRQGDKT
+1226 VGQRDEVFET
-1233 FTNLYAIGSKEAKA
+1233 FYAVGSKEVKA
-1247 NKSNDT
+1247 GKADNA
-1253 IFRIYSLGLFTSRD
+1253 IFRLYSRGLATSRD
-1267 AYLYN
+1267 AYIYN
-1272 FSYKTCKDNAI
+1272 FSHDACANNARR
-1283 KMIQGYSDAL
+1283 MVQNYCDAL
-1293 CEWSKGE
+1293 NEWNE
-1300 NTSKALDSIVE
+1300 NNTEPKQLDSIVDL
-1311 QHSSYVKWDKKLK
+1311 HSSHVRWDDQLK
-1324 DNLDRRK
+1324 DNLQRRK
-1331 ATIYSINNIQKA
+1331 AVTWSANNIWTT
-1343 QYRPFAKQYCY
+1343 QYRPFVKQRCY
-1354 LDYTLVNSKY
+1354 VDYILVNRKY
-1364 RQDNIFPNNN
+1364 QQDQIFPTNN
-1374 SGNRAI
+1374 SNNLAI
-1380 CVPGVGSTKPFS
+1380 CVPGIGSTKPFS
-1392 VLMVD
+1392 ALMVD
-1397 CMPDVQLM
+1397 CMPDLELISK
-1405 FNGQCFPR
+1405 GQCFPR
-1413 YCFVR
+1413 YRFVR

-1431 ERVDNISDTALAAFR
+1431 ERVDNISDTALATFR

-1520 QVTGTGPLFTSRA
+1520 QVTGTGPLFTARA
-1533 MGLAGEN
+1533 MRLAGEN
-1540 SSVLVVNDHLRL
+1540 NSVLVVNDHLRL

-1594 FADEAAFIAAVGR
+1594 FADADGFIAAVGR
-1607 IVYLSVETV
+1607 IVHLSVETV
-1616 RIVEGLPGALVGGG
+1616 RIVEGLPGALVGGRK
-1630 EC
+1630 

>member
-1 MAGGEQRCRD
+1 
-11 QRLEQ
+11 
-16 LFSTNTPLGGA
+16 
-27 HKFCCP
+27 
-33 PRSMHPLDEILS
+33 MHPLDEILS

-50 AARASFSRRRDMG
+50 AAQASFSRRRDMG

-70 AAFLSHDPVQT
+70 AAFLSHDPVQA
-81 AQFCHVQPY
+81 AQFRNVQPY
-90 GDWARQQGLAA
+90 GDWARQQGLTA

-191 QWAEFVQSGVI
+191 RWAEFVQSGVI
-202 SKGAPK
+202 SKGDPK

-312 DLTYPATTNAA
+312 DLTYPATTDAA

-334 DAMTVVFATY
+334 AAMTVVFATY

-492 LRALAKM
+492 LRALAKT

-539 GQSCGNGEGVPTVS
+539 VQSCGNGEAVPTVS

-597 TLDGILFMHPRK
+597 TLDGILFMHPRR

-638 VPSMVSAEQAL
+638 VPSMISAEQAL
-649 ADDKRWRT
+649 TDDKRWRT

-698 PTTAGGNDAA
+698 PTTAGGSDAA

-741 CGTKRYWED
+741 CGNKRYWED

-780 KGFLKELRDDLNP
+780 KAFLKELRDDLNP

-800 IEMLAQHMV
+800 VEMLAQHMV

-864 GAASASAR
+864 GAASAAAR

-1030 KRQKELDIRVIVGN
+1030 KRQRELDIRVIVGN
-1044 PPWSAGQRNATDNNP
+1044 PPYSVGQRSAADNNP
-1059 NARYP
+1059 NASYP
-1064 QLENRFNETYIKRSE
+1064 QLEGRIAETYAKRS
-1079 KTNKRKLY
+1079 KATLKNSLY

-1112 GSWIDSSSDAGMRA
+1112 GSWIDGNVDAGVRA
-1126 CLAEEFSSVY
+1126 CLAEEFSAVY
-1136 VINLRGNARTSGN
+1136 VINLRGNARTSGDM
-1149 LRKAEGDNI
+1149 RRAEGDNV
-1158 FGQGSK
+1158 FNQGSR
-1164 APVTITILVRNPD
+1164 APVAISVLVRNPGAQ
-1177 NKHKDS
+1177 HKGCR
-1183 YILYRDIGDRLK
+1183 ILYRDVGDYLSREEK
-1195 LKDKLEILKNWK
+1195 LGKLREWESI
-1207 SVGSID
+1207 SSID
-1213 DWSTIQP
+1213 DWQMIQP
-1220 DHKHDW
+1220 DRHNDW
-1226 IRQGDKT
+1226 VGQRDEVFET
-1233 FTNLYAIGSKEAKA
+1233 FYAVGSKEAKA
-1247 NKSNDT
+1247 GKVDDAV
-1253 IFRIYSLGLFTSRD
+1253 FGLYSRGLATSRD
-1267 AYLYN
+1267 AYIYN
-1272 FSYKTCKDNAI
+1272 FSHDACANNAR
-1283 KMIQGYSDAL
+1283 KMVENYCDAL
-1293 CEWSKGE
+1293 NEWNE
-1300 NTSKALDSIVE
+1300 NNVEPKQLDSIIHL
-1311 QHSSYVKWDKKLK
+1311 HSSHVRWDDQLK
-1324 DNLDRRK
+1324 DNLQRRK
-1331 ATIYSINNIQKA
+1331 AVTWSANNIWTT
-1343 QYRPFAKQYCY
+1343 QYRPFVKQCCY
-1354 LDYTLVNSKY
+1354 VDYTLVNRKY
-1364 RQDNIFPNNN
+1364 QQDSIFPAHN
-1374 SGNRAI
+1374 SDNRAI
-1380 CVPGVGSTKPFS
+1380 CVPGIGSTKPFS
-1392 VLMVD
+1392 ALMVD
-1397 CMPDVQLM
+1397 CMPDLHFVA
-1405 FNGQCFPR
+1405 FGQCFPR
-1413 YCFVR
+1413 YRFVR

-1431 ERVDNISDTALAAFR
+1431 ERVDNISDRALAAFR

-1480 AKSLPRIPF
+1480 AKALPRIPF

-1495 FAQAGQALAALH
+1495 FAQAGVALATLH
-1507 LHYETGPQYPLTP
+1507 LNYETGPQYPLTP
-1520 QVTGTGPLFTSRA
+1520 QVTGTGPLFTPRA

-1540 SSVLVVNDHLRL
+1540 NSVLVVNDHLRL
-1552 AGIPPEAHRY
+1552 TGIPPEAHRY

-1594 FADEAAFIAAVGR
+1594 FADADGFIAAVGR
-1607 IVYLSVETV
+1607 IVHLSVETV

-1630 EC
+1630 G